1 MGRIAAV
8 LMALV
13 SAGCSYL
20 GTAETFDPADL
31 EREEGWISVKSVPVV
46 LQKEDED
53 CGAAALAMALA
64 AWDIPICLEQ
74 VARECPPVPREGIRA
89 GALRD
94 CARNHG
100 LQAFLVHGTFA
111 DFEQELSRGRPV
123 IVGLIKPY
131 VNGGLTHFEVVVG
144 LHPRKGIVV
153 TLDPAH
159 GWRRNSY
166 EGFLMEWEPAKR
178 LTLVLL
184 KPAPSPGPR

>member
-1 MGRIAAV
+1 MGRIAAIV
-8 LMALV
+8 MALA

-20 GTAETFDPADL
+20 GTAEDFDPANLD
-31 EREEGWISVKSVPVV
+31 REDDWIAVKGVPVI
-46 LQKEDED
+46 LQEQDED
-53 CGAAALAMALA
+53 CGAAALAMALKYWRVPA
-64 AWDIPICLEQ
+64 SLED
-74 VARECPPVPREGIRA
+74 VTRDCPPVPKDGIKA

-94 CARNHG
+94 CAREKG
-100 LQAFLVHGTFA
+100 LQPFLFHGAFT
-111 DFEQELSRGRPV
+111 DFEKELSRGRPV

-144 LHPRKGIVV
+144 VHPRKELVV

-166 EGFLMEWEPAKR
+166 EGFLMEWEPARR

-184 KPAPSPGPR
+184 KASPDPGSR

>member
-1 MGRIAAV
+1 MGRIAAI
-8 LMALV
+8 LLALV

-20 GTAETFDPADL
+20 GTAEDFDPADL
-31 EREEGWISVKSVPVV
+31 DREDGWIAVKGVPVI
-46 LQKEDED
+46 LQKQDED
-53 CGAAALAMALA
+53 CGAAALAMALEY
-64 AWDIPICLEQ
+64 WRVPTSLED
-74 VARECPPVPREGIRA
+74 VARECPPVPKDGIKA

-94 CARNHG
+94 CAREKG
-100 LQAFLVHGTFA
+100 LQPFLFHGAFT
-111 DFEQELSRGRPV
+111 DFEKELSRGRPV

-144 LHPRKGIVV
+144 VHPRKEIVV

-166 EGFLMEWEPAKR
+166 EGFLTEWEPARR

-184 KPAPSPGPR
+184 KPPPDPASR